1 MTRVSQRIAS
11 LSPKEKRGLLTELL
25 RKKQDEAQSTY
36 PLSFNQQGMWFLY
49 QLAPESTVYNVT
61 FSARIRSAPHTDALR
76 RAFHSLID
84 PHPSLRTTSP
94 IVAGGRA

>member
-1 MTRVSQRIAS
+1 MTKASQRIAD

-25 RKKQDEAQSTY
+25 RKTKDDIESTY

-61 FSARIRSAPHTDALR
+61 FSARIRSALDIDALR
-76 RAFHSLID
+76 LSVSNLN
-84 PHPSLRTTSP
+84 
-94 IVAGGRA
+94 